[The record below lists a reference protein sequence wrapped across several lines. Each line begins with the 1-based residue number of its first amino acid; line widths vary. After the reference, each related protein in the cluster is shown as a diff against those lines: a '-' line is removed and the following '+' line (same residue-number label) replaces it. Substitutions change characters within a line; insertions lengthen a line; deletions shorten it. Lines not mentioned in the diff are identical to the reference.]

1 MTFPRSGPVQ
11 VQDSYAGNVFLLS
24 EYHWYP
30 LDLMGD
36 RKQARVKVGR
46 RVPFPVERH
55 ERGERGLY
63 NSYSSDEDSD
73 NGAAESKPDDDERD
87 KKQHDAK
94 GTHSDDTQECKA
106 APTQGDDGMVMC
118 AQDGGGTATPIFY
131 TPKEA
136 SEEAALQARRVVKE
150 TISFMLTAEMSFI
163 MAHSDAIS
171 RRQTL
176 RIRGANDLNGNV
188 IVQSQFT
195 NNFARDRT
203 ADRYVRDF
211 FLPDGNDIDIPSLQ
225 LPLFNIGGGIRN
237 ARQLFE
243 TQALMMR
250 QQYHFYQDLTC
261 RIVIARCT
269 AKWMLK
275 GHDYHQAFSIAEEQ
289 ALKVH
294 YRIQDFSYY
303 ENRYPAHRDLS
314 SGSPAQEVTH
324 LPSLENSCGKDWCTC
339 GRCMQSCPHCDNHWA

>member
-1 MTFPRSGPVQ
+1 MEGI
-11 VQDSYAGNVFLLS
+11 
-24 EYHWYP
+24 
-30 LDLMGD
+30 
-36 RKQARVKVGR
+36 
-46 RVPFPVERH
+46 
-55 ERGERGLY
+55 
-63 NSYSSDEDSD
+63 
-73 NGAAESKPDDDERD
+73 GAAMSKPNVDEWDKESKPNDDERD
-87 KKQHDAK
+87 EEQHDVQ
-94 GTHSDDTQECKA
+94 GTHIDECKA
-106 APTQGDDGMVMC
+106 APAQEGDGMVMC
-118 AQDGGGTATPIFY
+118 AQDGGGTVTPIYY

-250 QQYHFYQDLTC
+250 QQYHFYHAH
-261 RIVIARCT
+261 IAHSSHGTT
-269 AKWMLK
+269 AST
-275 GHDYHQAFSIAEEQ
+275 A
-289 ALKVH
+289 
-294 YRIQDFSYY
+294 
-303 ENRYPAHRDLS
+303 NS
-314 SGSPAQEVTH
+314 SRQ
-324 LPSLENSCGKDWCTC
+324 
-339 GRCMQSCPHCDNHWA
+339 RFRR